1 MTPDGPSQLWPRM
14 FAHLSIHY
22 PKPEHVDD
30 VLASMQRV
38 AEAAQGAP
46 GLISI
51 GPWRDA
57 RSGRVVGLA
66 LWESPEAFEAAMPGI
81 FAALPD
87 EDPDGDWEERPTDG
101 FRLTPVFPVEP

>member
-1 MTPDGPSQLWPRM
+1 MLDSDTQRWPAI
-14 FAHLSIHY
+14 FAHLTIKY

-46 GLISI
+46 GLIRI
-51 GPWRDA
+51 GPWRDT

-66 LWESPEAFEAAMPGI
+66 LWESKEAFQAAMPAI
-81 FAALPD
+81 FAAYHDP
-87 EDPDGDWEERPTDG
+87 DPDGAWEERPTDI
-101 FRLTPVFPVEP
+101 LHINAQP